1 MRRMKDSGIAWIGE
15 IPEEWKTVP
24 LARII
29 KERVSGN
36 WGSEPTP
43 TTDNIICIRVADF
56 DFSKF
61 SIVDRTEY
69 TSRGYKKTEHPSM
82 LTYGDILFEK
92 SGGGLTTPVGRSIF
106 FDKKMEATHSNFIDK
121 LRIHDNYSKR
131 FIFYYIFICY
141 LTTYSNI
148 YIKQTT
154 GIQNFDLTKFL
165 AKERICLPQP
175 SEQHRIAAY
184 LDNKCA
190 EIDRSME
197 LVRQS
202 MDKLKAYRISII
214 TEAVTKGLDPDV
226 PMKDSGVPWI
236 GEIPEEW
243 EIRRFDTVAHIKSN
257 LVSPFDYP
265 DLPQISPE
273 NIEKYSNNLSNVKNV
288 HESGIISGN
297 HLFYRGQI
305 LYSKIRP
312 VLNKIIIAPF
322 DGLCSAD
329 MYPIES
335 KIFTKYLLYAMMSDN
350 FIAQVKQITELRV
363 KMPKINQAELSKVFL
378 YIPLD
383 SEQHRIAAYLD
394 AKCVEIDAI
403 IARKQELLDKLAA
416 YKKSLIFECV
426 TGKRE
431 VAA

>member
-184 LDNKCA
+184 LDAKCA
-190 EIDRSME
+190 EIDHSME
-197 LVRQS
+197 LVRQGI
-202 MDKLKAYRISII
+202 DKLKEYKKSVI

-226 PMKDSGVPWI
+226 PMKASGVPWI
-236 GEIPEEW
+236 GVMPEGW
-243 EIRRFDTVAHIKSN
+243 DIQKIKFFSLIKNGDAIRSEELLDDGLFEAFGGNGKIGNCNKYNCDGNIFIIGRVGALCGNIRKSN
-257 LVSPFDYP
+257 KKIF
-265 DLPQISPE
+265 ISD
-273 NIEKYSNNLSNVKNV
+273 NAL
-288 HESGIISGN
+288 
-297 HLFYRGQI
+297 I
-305 LYSKIRP
+305 L
-312 VLNKIIIAPF
+312 KIIQNDF
-322 DGLCSAD
+322 D
-329 MYPIES
+329 
-335 KIFTKYLLYAMMSDN
+335 
-350 FIAQVKQITELRV
+350 FIYFSLVAANLGSLSTSNAQPLITAT
-363 KMPKINQAELSKVFL
+363 KINNV
-378 YIPLD
+378 YIALPPL

-394 AKCVEIDAI
+394 AKCAEIDAI

-416 YKKSLIFECV
+416 YKKSLIYECV